1 MSGITGPEV
10 SKSQGI
16 SPASGENVITA
27 KVDSTIVDSRIQST
41 LSESEQIAALIAV
54 IAAFPTLPPP
64 TVVLNNTNELEI
76 SKVSKGAGSPNIS
89 QVSAIAFIEMYID
102 AKNKIIM
109 NMLDAWLKNIREIAD
124 RIQEE
129 INSPKYQAWLEQ
141 QSPQYRAKVE
151 MLSPKGQ
158 QEAII
163 KSPEYRAYV
172 ASLQQTH
179 EILARLANGLDD
191 YTQRVQQGNKT
202 AIQALPFF
210 SSMFVAGVSA
220 PLPGAVVSSGISQAR
235 EVVSPGVFEQVWKD
249 ASLIIPGNAGVQLGW
264 IAALVGAGLMNQ
276 TLIDTIPNFKPGS
289 KPQQVDI
296 TDARVFAKNVIE
308 ILNNPEINLF
318 VQAMVINRPEESQM
332 MADPKK
338 ATAMVKSVLLAM
350 ALALVYRLEYGGIS
364 RTELEDMRSGKLT
377 STDELKNGLAGL
389 LRDYLSQ
396 LSSMEQKL
404 LKNALFDYLASRPP
418 LDHLMKPHLVM
429 RGTLQN
435 LNNNMA
441 AAAA

>member
-10 SKSQGI
+10 SKSEGI
-16 SPASGENVITA
+16 SPVSGENVITA
-27 KVDSTIVDSRIQST
+27 KVDSTIVNSLIQST
-41 LSESEQIAALIAV
+41 LSESQQVVALMAV

-64 TVVLNNTNELEI
+64 SVVLNNTNELEI
-76 SKVSKGAGSPNIS
+76 SKVSRGAGSPNIS
-89 QVSAIAFIEMYID
+89 QVSAAAFVELFIE

-141 QSPQYRAKVE
+141 QSPQYRAKIE
-151 MLSPKGQ
+151 FLSPKGQ

-163 KSPEYRAYV
+163 KSPEYLAYV
-172 ASLQQTH
+172 ASLQQTN
-179 EILARLANGLDD
+179 EILSRLANGLDD
-191 YTQRVQQGNKT
+191 YTQRVNLGTKT
-202 AIQALPFF
+202 AVQALPFF
-210 SSMFVAGVSA
+210 ASMFVSGVSA
-220 PLPGAVVSSGISQAR
+220 PLPGAVITAGTSQAK

-264 IAALVGAGLMNQ
+264 IAALIGAGLMNQ
-276 TLIDTIPNFKPGS
+276 TMVDTIPNFKPGT

-318 VQAMVINRPEESQM
+318 VQAMVINKPEESLM

-338 ATAMVKSVLLAM
+338 ATAMVKAVLLAM
-350 ALALVYRLEYGGIS
+350 ALALVYRVEYGGIS
-364 RTELEDMRSGKLT
+364 KVELEDMRNGKLT

-396 LSSMEQKL
+396 LSSVEQKL
-404 LKNALFDYLASRPP
+404 LKNALFDYLASKPP

-435 LNNNMA
+435 LNNMASA
-441 AAAA
+441 AA